1 MDRTAKCSPLRA
13 QRSNPDRPDLDCFV
27 LSLLALTPSVRRMA
41 GKAPAS
47 SSPCDD
53 RRAAE

>member
-13 QRSNPDRPDLDCFV
+13 QRATTDRPDLDCFV
-27 LSLLALTPSVRRMA
+27 LSLLALTPSVRGMA
-41 GKAPAS
+41 GKAPVS